1 MKLTCKFDQSLV
13 DLISRNLEQHD
24 VAELSHRDRR
34 HAAVAFTLVDC
45 SEPAQLANI
54 PFSAAAREQAAY
66 ILTTRA
72 VTLSSHA
79 GQRAFPGGRVDP
91 GETVEQ
97 AALRELEEEVG
108 IRPANASPYMRVYYR
123 YPDCN
128 ILLDTWVVD
137 EYQGVVEPLE
147 GQALLWI
154 DASQARLY
162 RFPAADVPVIEAI
175 KNSEKAKTRCL
186 P

>member
-1 MKLTCKFDQSLV
+1 MPNTAADNPVINPASIDEAHVHVVAAIIWKQKERRQF
-13 DLISRNLEQHD
+13 LI
-24 VAELSHRDRR
+24 
-34 HAAVAFTLVDC
+34 
-45 SEPAQLANI
+45 AQRQKGKHLQDYW
-54 PFSAAAREQAAY
+54 E
-66 ILTTRA
+66 
-72 VTLSSHA
+72 
-79 GQRAFPGGRVDP
+79 FPGGKLEPAESPR
-91 GETVEQ
+91 Q
-97 AALRELEEEVG
+97 ALRRELEEEVG

-162 RFPAADVPVIEAI
+162 RFPAADDPVIEAI
-175 KNSEKAKTRCL
+175 KSSEKAKTRCL